1 MTHCLK
7 KIGLFVVL
15 AMASLSIAA
24 AITDL
29 PVKTVN
35 GRQYH
40 YYVVQPQETVYSLCR
55 RFGITRDEL
64 IATNPSVADGLKAN
78 QTLLF
83 PVDNG
88 VKSKSEAE
96 IATYMVQG
104 GDTGYG
110 ISRRFGMSVDEFYQ
124 LNPEAVSG
132 LKAGQY
138 VKIKREASSS
148 TPDVPAPS
156 VKIDGV
162 SSGYAIRQGET
173 LYQIAVRNGVSLGD
187 LLAAN
192 PGLNPDNYQ
201 AGTIINIPTS
211 SSGHSVR
218 AVSVPSGK
226 YIVKQ
231 GDTFYGIAHAH
242 GLGTD
247 QLRAANPNVEV
258 LQPEMV
264 INLPQACSDGM
275 DQAKEIPQETD
286 HVTSVAP
293 DDQITVQQVDSDTLV
308 IALALPL
315 NASAT
320 VRDAR
325 STNSVE
331 FYRGFVLAV
340 DSMRNYGRPLKIL
353 TYDTEGSD
361 DKIRQILADPAL
373 RSANVI
379 VAPDMQNQLADFA
392 KFASSNG
399 SYLLNLFVIKDE
411 LYKSNPYIMHSNI
424 PHDAMY
430 RKAIKYFLATFPDV
444 TPVFLK
450 RTGGKT
456 DKVEYVDQLK
466 KALSASGR
474 KYHEIEFNDKLS
486 AATLSKL
493 PAGVNYAFIPVSS
506 SVNELNR
513 LISGVNKY
521 KEERADGGSVA
532 LWGYAEWLTARGETL
547 ESLHKANS
555 YIFSRFYS
563 VEKDFDQDNL
573 QDAFQRWYGVRI
585 VDKVPRQGTYGFDTG
600 MFLINALNSNNGDF
614 SQPSA
619 PYDGIQNA
627 FRFKRE
633 PGGGL
638 INDEMFMINFGPSAT
653 TFKFGI

>member
-64 IATNPSVADGLKAN
+64 VATNPSVADGLKAN

-88 VKSKSEAE
+88 IKNKSVTET
-96 IATYMVQG
+96 ATYMVQG

-110 ISRRFGMSVDEFYQ
+110 ISRRFGMSVDEFYK

-138 VKIKREASSS
+138 VKVKRAASSS
-148 TPDVPAPS
+148 SPV
-156 VKIDGV
+156 V
-162 SSGYAIRQGET
+162 SESSDKRNESGYTIRQGET
-173 LYQIAVRNGVSLGD
+173 LYQIAVRNGISLGE

-192 PGLNPDNYQ
+192 PGLNADNYQ
-201 AGTIINIPTS
+201 AGTVINIPASTS
-211 SSGHSVR
+211 ERSAK
-218 AVSVPSGK
+218 AVAVPSGK
-226 YIVKQ
+226 YVVKQ

-242 GLGTD
+242 GMGTD
-247 QLRAANPNVEV
+247 QLRAANPNIEV

-275 DQAKEIPQETD
+275 EQAKEIRQEAD
-286 HVTSVAP
+286 PVTAVAP
-293 DDQITVQQVDSDTLV
+293 DAPTIVQQVNSDTLV

-353 TYDTEGSD
+353 TYDTEGSE

-379 VAPDMQNQLADFA
+379 VAPDMQNQLTDFA

-513 LISGVNKY
+513 LISGINKY
-521 KEERADGGSVA
+521 KEERTDGGSVA

-614 SQPSA
+614 SRPSA

-627 FRFKRE
+627 FRFERV

-638 INDEMFMINFGPSAT
+638 INDEMFMINFGPSAS